1 MRVLVTRYRNPEFEI
16 RNSQFFGLIYA
27 MVFALCSMLLAPCSS
42 AQAQQPKKVPRI
54 GILHGASASSVAART
69 EAFREGLRERG
80 YVEGKNILIEYR
92 YAEGKSD
99 RLPVLA
105 EELVR
110 SMWTSSSRLVR

>member
-1 MRVLVTRYRNPEFEI
+1 MTEI
-16 RNSQFFGLIYA
+16 RDQKSAISKTL
-27 MVFALCSMLLAPCSS
+27 ALRPLLLALSLLSSMLLAPCSS

-99 RLPVLA
+99 RLPVLS